1 MLCLTIKPDETDV
14 ELTDAESGAVMGRVR
29 LIDIRG
35 DRVRLGIVLPRSIRI
50 DRVPSSG
57 SDIDDVPPV
66 WAREEGGRC

>member
-14 ELTDAESGAVMGRVR
+14 ELTDAESGAVIGRVR

-35 DRVRLGIVLPRSIRI
+35 DRVRLGFVLPRSIRI
-50 DRVPSSG
+50 DRVPSRG
-57 SDIDDVPPV
+57 SDIDDVPPA